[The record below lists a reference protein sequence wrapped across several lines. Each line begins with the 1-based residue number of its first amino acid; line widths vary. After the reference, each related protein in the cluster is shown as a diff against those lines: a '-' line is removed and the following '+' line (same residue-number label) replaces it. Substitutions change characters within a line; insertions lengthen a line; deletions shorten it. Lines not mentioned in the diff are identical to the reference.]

1 MRHFHGIQIDYSIF
15 ASIICPVMMRYHV
28 ACENKSRVLLRKT
41 SDTAEKYGDCIN
53 EYQYLQNLIQ
63 FIFKANR
70 VYYTYPSAQET
81 SYILYLDI
89 FKSFAEAATT
99 AAA

>member
-1 MRHFHGIQIDYSIF
+1 MRHFHGIQIDYSLF

-63 FIFKANR
+63 FIFIPTKIDR
-70 VYYTYPSAQET
+70 S
-81 SYILYLDI
+81 
-89 FKSFAEAATT
+89 
-99 AAA
+99 